1 MPVQELQNQQGG
13 LGTVIGLVG
22 GYLAGNPARKA
33 KQAQQ
38 EIENKRNATN
48 DAREAARD
56 QDYHNEVTANI
67 AKTTADTADKT
78 ASTANTQ
85 LQNGAY
91 TTASNLLSSPEK
103 GKDPVQ
109 WANSVWRRATQPIA
123 AGGLGLT
130 DPELQGKLYAQVQ
143 DIVGNA
149 QKAHAAQFVGHEN
162 KLPSDP
168 NKRLSMLLQRYAI
181 ERGIPGLDTK
191 PTQQMIA
198 DTQRQIIDINN
209 RAHQAVTENQ
219 GQQRIN
225 QGAQRLVIE
234 DNRSRRGGSSNSD
247 LSDRA
252 QNIETQA
259 LGANVHDLK
268 SALRIVEHANLPQR
282 DYRRVRQDVIDQFK
296 PAPVSHDVSGL
307 SSMGAREYTRD
318 DNAWKIK
325 AQQDP
330 DGAGP
335 EPDPMDAKYE
345 KKATVLNRPA
355 TNATPAPLPGNTPAP
370 TRTPTP
376 ANKPGTG
383 KTITRAEA
391 IRLGGPDGVARAE
404 ALGYAVH

>member
-1 MPVQELQNQQGG
+1 MPVQVLPDQQGG

-143 DIVGNA
+143 DIVGNV

>member
-1 MPVQELQNQQGG
+1 
-13 LGTVIGLVG
+13 
-22 GYLAGNPARKA
+22 
-33 KQAQQ
+33 
-38 EIENKRNATN
+38 
-48 DAREAARD
+48 
-56 QDYHNEVTANI
+56 
-67 AKTTADTADKT
+67 
-78 ASTANTQ
+78 
-85 LQNGAY
+85 
-91 TTASNLLSSPEK
+91 
-103 GKDPVQ
+103 
-109 WANSVWRRATQPIA
+109 
-123 AGGLGLT
+123 
-130 DPELQGKLYAQVQ
+130 
-143 DIVGNA
+143 
-149 QKAHAAQFVGHEN
+149 
-162 KLPSDP
+162 
-168 NKRLSMLLQRYAI
+168 MLLQRYAI